1 MRSLSSNLTTQA
13 AAEQSGWAEVYDF
26 YLKSTITTPFGSSN
40 VIRISN
46 NGVNVSFF
54 TPQADPEPSA
64 TRGNAATYSAWA
76 AKRKT
81 IKASSKFA
89 NDKLGIAVSNVSA
102 EFADMLDVIDWR
114 GCAVVIRK
122 TSLTI
127 TTPTADDA
135 VTIFNGRI
143 DSARVTLEQI
153 QFVCSS
159 DLATFTDRLPSED
172 MHVNC
177 RFKWADD
184 MCGALRYRL
193 ENYQPKTVAASSTT
207 TRLLATYAGYSA
219 QAVTASSA
227 TDKISLDPV
236 AAHTLSNGNRVRFAG
251 TAVPGGLTEGVWYYV
266 VSKATND
273 FKVSA
278 TYGGSAID
286 LTTNGTA
293 VTMTSETGFNED
305 TGAKAY
311 VGQSVTADSTTDK
324 VTLTSHGL
332 NNGERVRFAASVV
345 PGGLTAAVW
354 YYVVNSATNDFKVS
368 ATEGGSAI
376 DITSNGTSVT
386 MDSSAPFGADEI
398 NERVLA
404 VGNSIVTT
412 SSEQIGNEGHKVAT
426 SNSAGGTVGWRFAED
441 VTNPTPS
448 VDMFAPYVDFDLGSA
463 TVVKRFVLTSPESL
477 VADAGSVRTV
487 SVFSSSDAVT
497 WTLRTTSSVNYAVA
511 TFGGGDTVG
520 ITGGVSAQYWRL
532 EFRKKDNGRFLDG
545 VIGRVTAYTTLSG
558 GTDLIDALANGDITT
573 SAEET
578 GFEGYNVKTSGSS
591 FWKLTTTTVEEFG
604 VSDWGVNLQGYW
616 QIPDS
621 QAGLAN
627 VGLKPYIQFD
637 LGSAKRLKLWRIKNL
652 PSVERSDIVRVIQI
666 HSSPNSD
673 MSGSTHEMNFEVQP
687 VAGGWSDIYIHNA
700 SSARYWRI
708 CVRSTWAE
716 ALNFKMMA
724 EVRAYQLGRNYWH
737 NGRVTF
743 AADTATV
750 ALRNISRRVL
760 ASASGAVDI
769 VALPATPAA
778 GDRFVI
784 ERGCGRTFNEC
795 CVRKNWTNFG
805 GFTTLPGETVLR

>member
-127 TTPTADDA
+127 TTPTAHDA

-227 TDKISLDPV
+227 TDKITL

-293 VTMTSETGFNED
+293 VTMTSETGFTED
-305 TGAKAY
+305 TGRKCY
-311 VGQSVTADSTTDK
+311 VDEPVVAIPVVAEIILTDHGFANGDR
-324 VTLTSHGL
+324 VRISATVIPAGLTSG
-332 NNGERVRFAASVV
+332 
-345 PGGLTAAVW
+345 VW
-354 YYVVNSATNDFKVS
+354 YYVGVTGADTFYLSM
-368 ATEGGSAI
+368 TEGGSSVPFS
-376 DITSNGTSVT
+376 DGGTDVLLDSTAPYGTDEVNALADGAVDASSYEAGHEGYMLR
-386 MDSSAPFGADEI
+386 MD
-398 NERVLA
+398 
-404 VGNSIVTT
+404 
-412 SSEQIGNEGHKVAT
+412 
-426 SNSAGGTVGWRFAED
+426 NSAGGTIGWRFASD
-441 VTNPTPS
+441 PTNPTPT
-448 VDMFAPYVDFDLGSA
+448 AGYLTPHVDFDLGGVGYA
-463 TVVKRFVLTSPESL
+463 LKYWQFTADVTGDWTAPREVVISWSDDAANYLAAWSGALQLDTRTAQFREITFL
-477 VADAGSVRTV
+477 VNAHRYWRVQIKKTDGQPFLGSV
-487 SVFSSSDAVT
+487 
-497 WTLRTTSSVNYAVA
+497 
-511 TFGGGDTVG
+511 
-520 ITGGVSAQYWRL
+520 
-532 EFRKKDNGRFLDG
+532 
-545 VIGRVTAYTTLSG
+545 IGKIKAYDSYFG
-558 GTDLIDALANGDITT
+558 GTDRINALSDTIPSTVCVGSDEVTGHEAVYVQASLSGTWEVNVDGITAEDI
-573 SAEET
+573 
-578 GFEGYNVKTSGSS
+578 GRY
-591 FWKLTTTTVEEFG
+591 
-604 VSDWGVNLQGYW
+604 DWGNNAQGYW
-616 QIPDS
+616 QIPDA

-627 VGLKPYIQFD
+627 VALKPYVTFD
-637 LGSAKRLKLWRIKNL
+637 FGSAKSLKLWRIKNL

-687 VAGGWSDIYIHNA
+687 VAGGWSDIYIHGA

-743 AADTATV
+743 AADTTTV